1 MLKFIECEKFIENGV
16 PRGKIEFFS
25 GLNICLGEDNAENSI
40 GKSTFLFAVDFCFG
54 GDSYCSQKELLKEVG
69 NHKINFC
76 LEFDNEPYYFSRSTE
91 NSKEVAFCDEN
102 FNIMKKISDIDFK
115 DFLLEKYNL
124 AETGLSFRQAVT
136 SFIRIFGKESSEIKN
151 IVGVERYNG
160 GKTGILRNLIKL
172 FEEYDEVKSLEEKS
186 AAIQSEQNEFTS
198 VEKSKIVKNGK
209 IKNLSQLKES
219 KIRVD
224 QLKDELLQIAEANKI
239 QTETVDAQRAAQAAE
254 LERQITVL
262 KRNRTKLLNEKSI
275 LEANLGSETK
285 IQKED
290 FEELKSFFPELNIPH
305 LEEIQNFHKQISKIL
320 KKETEEE
327 LAKIEDKISEN
338 ENNLIEAM
346 QTLTK
351 LSVPLSIPKKVL
363 EQYASVSIQ
372 KNELEGQVCFYKN
385 SEQISRKLKE
395 IKIELD
401 DKKNSILKE
410 IAVKINQKLEE
421 LSVKVNG
428 DDSYAPCLNLNST
441 SSYSFY
447 APNDSGTGTAYVS
460 MILYDLAILELTK
473 LPFVIHDSVLFK
485 NLSDSR
491 VIKVFEEYENSR
503 KQIFVSFDK
512 KNSYGSD
519 ELKKTIEKHKVI
531 ELYAGGG
538 ELFGRSW
545 AKKKNSN

>member
-219 KIRVD
+219 EIRVD

-372 KNELEGQVCFYKN
+372 KNELEGQVYFYKN

-428 DDSYAPCLNLNST
+428 DDSYAPCLNLNSA
-441 SSYSFY
+441 SSYIFY

-460 MILYDLAILELTK
+460 MVLYDLAILELTN
-473 LPFVIHDSVLFK
+473 LSFVIHDSILFK
-485 NLSDSR
+485 NLSDNR

-512 KNSYGSD
+512 KNSYESD
-519 ELKKTIEKHKVI
+519 SLKKTIENHTVI

-545 AKKKNSN
+545 AKKKISN

>member
-76 LEFDNEPYYFSRSTE
+76 LEFDNETYYFSRSTE

-219 KIRVD
+219 EIRVD

-346 QTLTK
+346 QTLTN

-428 DDSYAPCLNLNST
+428 DDSYAPCLNLNSA
-441 SSYSFY
+441 SSYIFY

-460 MILYDLAILELTK
+460 MVLYDLAILELTN
-473 LPFVIHDSVLFK
+473 LSFVIHDSILFK
-485 NLSDSR
+485 NLSDNR

-512 KNSYGSD
+512 KNSYESD
-519 ELKKTIEKHKVI
+519 SLKKTIENHTVI

-545 AKKKNSN
+545 AKKKISN

>member
-219 KIRVD
+219 EIRVD

-401 DKKNSILKE
+401 DKKKSILKE

-428 DDSYAPCLNLNST
+428 DDSYTPCFNLNSA
-441 SSYSFY
+441 SSYIFY

-460 MILYDLAILELTK
+460 MVLYDLAILELTN
-473 LPFVIHDSVLFK
+473 LSFVIHDSILFK
-485 NLSDSR
+485 NLSDNR

-512 KNSYGSD
+512 KNSYESD
-519 ELKKTIEKHKVI
+519 SLKKTIENHTVI

-545 AKKKNSN
+545 AKKKISN

>member
-16 PRGKIEFFS
+16 LRGKIEFFS

-102 FNIMKKISDIDFK
+102 FNIMKKISDVDFK

-124 AETGLSFRQAVT
+124 AETCLSFRQAVT

-151 IVGVERYNG
+151 IVGVEGHNG

-172 FEEYDEVKSLEEKS
+172 FEEYDEVKSLEEKA

-219 KIRVD
+219 EIRVD
-224 QLKDELLQIAEANKI
+224 QLNEELLQIAEANKI

-305 LEEIQNFHKQISKIL
+305 LEEIQNFHNQITKIL
-320 KKETEEE
+320 KEETEEE
-327 LAKIEDKISEN
+327 LLKLEDKISGN
-338 ENNLIEAM
+338 EKNLIEST
-346 QTLTK
+346 QELTK
-351 LSVPLSIPKKVL
+351 LRVPLSIPKKVL

-372 KNELEGQVCFYKN
+372 KNELEGQITFYKN
-385 SEQISRKLKE
+385 SKQISSRLKE
-395 IKIELD
+395 TKIELD
-401 DKKNSILKE
+401 GKKLSILEE
-410 IAVKINQKLEE
+410 IAAKINRKLEE
-421 LSVKVNG
+421 FSGKVN
-428 DDSYAPCLNLNST
+428 DNDSPPCLNLNST

-519 ELKKTIEKHKVI
+519 ALKKTIEKHRVI

>member
-172 FEEYDEVKSLEEKS
+172 FEEYEEIKNLEEKS
-186 AAIQSEQNEFTS
+186 DAIQSEKDEFSS
-198 VEKSKIVKNGK
+198 VEKSKIVKDGK

-219 KIRVD
+219 EIRVD
-224 QLKDELLQIAEANKI
+224 QLKNELLQIAEANKI

-275 LEANLGSETK
+275 LESNLGSEDK
-285 IQKED
+285 IQKENFD
-290 FEELKSFFPELNIPH
+290 ELKSFFPDVNIPH
-305 LEEIQNFHKQISKIL
+305 LEEIQNFHKQITKIL

-327 LAKIEDKISEN
+327 LLKLEDKISEI
-338 ENNLIEAM
+338 EKSLIEAM
-346 QTLTK
+346 QELTE
-351 LSVPLSIPKKVL
+351 LSVPVSIPKKVL
-363 EQYASVSIQ
+363 EQYAAVSIQ
-372 KNELEGQVCFYKN
+372 KNELEGQIVFYRN
-385 SEQISRKLKE
+385 SKQISSRLKE
-395 IKIELD
+395 MKIELD
-401 DKKNSILKE
+401 DKKLSILKE

-421 LSVKVNG
+421 LNGKVNG
-428 DDSYAPCLNLNST
+428 NDSYSPRLNLNSS

-447 APNDSGTGTAYVS
+447 APNDNGTGTAYVS
-460 MILYDLAILELTK
+460 MILYDLAILELTN
-473 LPFVIHDSVLFK
+473 LPFLIHDSVLFK
-485 NLSDSR
+485 NLSDNR

-519 ELKKTIEKHKVI
+519 ELKKTIDNHTVI
-531 ELYAGGG
+531 KLYAGGG
-538 ELFGRSW
+538 ELFGCSW

>member
-16 PRGKIEFFS
+16 SRGKIEFFS

-91 NSKEVAFCDEN
+91 NSKEVSVCDED
-102 FNIMKKISDIDFK
+102 FNITKKISDVDFK

-151 IVGVERYNG
+151 IVGVEGHNG

-219 KIRVD
+219 EIRVD

-305 LEEIQNFHKQISKIL
+305 LEEIQNFHNQITKIL
-320 KKETEEE
+320 KEETEEE
-327 LAKIEDKISEN
+327 LLKLEDKISGN
-338 ENNLIEAM
+338 EKNLIEST
-346 QTLTK
+346 QELTE
-351 LSVPLSIPKKVL
+351 LSVPLSIPKKIL
-363 EQYASVSIQ
+363 EQYAAASIQ
-372 KNELEGQVCFYKN
+372 KNELEGQITFYKN
-385 SEQISRKLKE
+385 SKQISSRLKE
-395 IKIELD
+395 TKIELD
-401 DKKNSILKE
+401 VKKLSILKE
-410 IAVKINQKLEE
+410 IAAKINRKLEE
-421 LSVKVNG
+421 FSGKVN
-428 DDSYAPCLNLNST
+428 DNDSPPCLNLNST

-531 ELYAGGG
+531 KLYAGGG

>member
-16 PRGKIEFFS
+16 LRRKIEFFS

-40 GKSTFLFAVDFCFG
+40 GKSTFLFAIDFCFG

-102 FNIMKKISDIDFK
+102 FNIIKKISDVDFK

-151 IVGVERYNG
+151 IVGVEGHNG

-172 FEEYDEVKSLEEKS
+172 FEEYDEVKSLEEKA

-219 KIRVD
+219 EIRVD
-224 QLKDELLQIAEANKI
+224 QLKNELLQIAEANKI

-262 KRNRTKLLNEKSI
+262 KRNRTKLLNEKTI

-285 IQKED
+285 IQKENLD
-290 FEELKSFFPELNIPH
+290 ELKSFFHDVNIPH
-305 LEEIQNFHKQISKIL
+305 IEEIQNFHNRITKIL

-327 LAKIEDKISEN
+327 LLKLEDKISEI
-338 ENNLIEAM
+338 EKSLIEAT
-346 QTLTK
+346 QELTE
-351 LSVPLSIPKKVL
+351 LSVPVSIPKKVL
-363 EQYASVSIQ
+363 EQYAAVSIQ
-372 KNELEGQVCFYKN
+372 KKELEGQIVFYRN
-385 SEQISRKLKE
+385 SKQISSRLKE
-395 IKIELD
+395 TKIELD
-401 DKKNSILKE
+401 DKKLSILEE
-410 IAVKINQKLEE
+410 IVSKINLKLEE
-421 LSVKVNG
+421 LSGKVNG
-428 DDSYAPCLNLNST
+428 NDSYAPCLNLNSA
-441 SSYSFY
+441 SNYNFY
-447 APNDSGTGTAYVS
+447 APKDGGAGTAYLS
-460 MILYDLAILELTK
+460 MILYDLAILELAK
-473 LPFVIHDSVLFK
+473 LPFVIHDSILFK

-512 KNSYGSD
+512 KNSYESD
-519 ELKKTIEKHKVI
+519 ALKKTIEKHRVI

-545 AKKKNSN
+545 AKKKISN

>member
-1 MLKFIECEKFIENGV
+1 MAQ
-16 PRGKIEFFS
+16 
-25 GLNICLGEDNAENSI
+25 NII
-40 GKSTFLFAVDFCFG
+40 
-54 GDSYCSQKELLKEVG
+54 
-69 NHKINFC
+69 
-76 LEFDNEPYYFSRSTE
+76 
-91 NSKEVAFCDEN
+91 
-102 FNIMKKISDIDFK
+102 
-115 DFLLEKYNL
+115 
-124 AETGLSFRQAVT
+124 
-136 SFIRIFGKESSEIKN
+136 
-151 IVGVERYNG
+151 GVEGHNG

-172 FEEYDEVKSLEEKS
+172 FEKYEEIETLEEKS
-186 AAIQSEQNEFTS
+186 AAIQSEQNEFIS

-209 IKNLSQLKES
+209 IKNLFQLKES
-219 KIRVD
+219 ESKLD
-224 QLKDELLQIAEANKI
+224 QLNEELSQIAESNKI
-239 QTETVDAQRAAQAAE
+239 QTETVDVQRAAQAAA
-254 LERQITVL
+254 LEKQITVL

-275 LEANLGSETK
+275 LETNFGSETK

-290 FEELKSFFPELNIPH
+290 FDELKSFFPDINITH
-305 LEEIQNFHKQISKIL
+305 IEEIQNFHKQISKIL

-338 ENNLIEAM
+338 ENNLIEAT
-346 QTLTK
+346 QELTE

-372 KNELEGQVCFYKN
+372 KNELEEQVGFYKN

-401 DKKNSILKE
+401 DKKFSILKE

-421 LSVKVNG
+421 LNGKVNG
-428 DDSYAPCLNLNST
+428 NDSYSPRLNLNST

-447 APNDSGTGTAYVS
+447 APNDNGTGTAYVS
-460 MILYDLAILELTK
+460 MILYDLAILELTN
-473 LPFVIHDSVLFK
+473 LPFLIHDSVLFK
-485 NLSDSR
+485 NLSDNR

-503 KQIFVSFDK
+503 KQIFASFDK

-519 ELKKTIEKHKVI
+519 ELKKTIENHTVI

-545 AKKKNSN
+545 AKKKISN

>member
-16 PRGKIEFFS
+16 LRRKIEFFS

-40 GKSTFLFAVDFCFG
+40 GKSTFLFAIDFCFG

-91 NSKEVAFCDEN
+91 NSKEVAFCNEN
-102 FNIMKKISDIDFK
+102 FNIIKKISDVDFK

-136 SFIRIFGKESSEIKN
+136 SFIRIFGKDSSEIKN
-151 IVGVERYNG
+151 IVGVEGHNG

-172 FEEYDEVKSLEEKS
+172 FEKYDEVKSLEEKA

-219 KIRVD
+219 EIRVD
-224 QLKDELLQIAEANKI
+224 QLKNELLQIAEANKI

-262 KRNRTKLLNEKSI
+262 KRNRTKLLNEKTI

-285 IQKED
+285 IQKENLD
-290 FEELKSFFPELNIPH
+290 ELKSFFPELNIPH
-305 LEEIQNFHKQISKIL
+305 IEEIQNFHNQIAKIL

-327 LAKIEDKISEN
+327 LAKIEDKISGN
-338 ENNLIEAM
+338 ENNLIEAT
-346 QTLTK
+346 QALTE
-351 LSVPLSIPKKVL
+351 LRVPVSIPKKIL
-363 EQYASVSIQ
+363 EQYAAVSIQ

-421 LSVKVNG
+421 LSGKVNG
-428 DDSYAPCLNLNST
+428 DDSYAPCLNLNSA
-441 SSYSFY
+441 SSYIFY

-460 MILYDLAILELTK
+460 MILYDLAILELAK
-473 LPFVIHDSVLFK
+473 LPFVIHDSILFK
-485 NLSDSR
+485 NLSDNR

-512 KNSYGSD
+512 KNSYESD
-519 ELKKTIEKHKVI
+519 ELKKTIENHRVI

-545 AKKKNSN
+545 AKKKNFN

>member
-1 MLKFIECEKFIENGV
+1 M
-16 PRGKIEFFS
+16 
-25 GLNICLGEDNAENSI
+25 
-40 GKSTFLFAVDFCFG
+40 FAVDFCFG

-91 NSKEVAFCDEN
+91 NSKEVSVCDED
-102 FNIMKKISDIDFK
+102 FNITKKISDVDFK

-151 IVGVERYNG
+151 IVGVEGHNG

-219 KIRVD
+219 EIRVD
-224 QLKDELLQIAEANKI
+224 QLKDELLQIAETNKI
-239 QTETVDAQRAAQAAE
+239 QTEIVDAQRAVQAAE
-254 LERQITVL
+254 LEKQITVL

-305 LEEIQNFHKQISKIL
+305 IEEIQNFHNKIARIL

-327 LAKIEDKISEN
+327 LLKLEDKISVN
-338 ENNLIEAM
+338 EKNLIETT
-346 QTLTK
+346 QELTE
-351 LSVPLSIPKKVL
+351 LSVPVSIPKKVL
-363 EQYASVSIQ
+363 EQYAAVSIQ
-372 KNELEGQVCFYKN
+372 KNELEGQIVFYKN
-385 SEQISRKLKE
+385 SKQISSRLKE
-395 IKIELD
+395 TKIELD
-401 DKKNSILKE
+401 GKKLSILKE
-410 IAVKINQKLEE
+410 IAAKINWKLEE
-421 LSVKVNG
+421 FSGKVN
-428 DDSYAPCLNLNST
+428 DNDSPPCLNLNST

-491 VIKVFEEYENSR
+491 VIRVFEEYENSR

-519 ELKKTIEKHKVI
+519 ALKKTIEKHRAI

>member
-1 MLKFIECEKFIENGV
+1 MLKFIECEKFIEKGL
-16 PRGKIEFFS
+16 PRGRIEFFP

-54 GDSYCSQKELLKEVG
+54 GNSYCSQKGLLEEVG
-69 NHKINFC
+69 NHKIDFC
-76 LEFDNEPYYFSRSTE
+76 IEFDNEPYYFSRSTE
-91 NSKEVAFCDEN
+91 NSKEVAVCDEN
-102 FNIMKKISDIDFK
+102 FNITKKISDVDFK
-115 DFLLEKYNL
+115 QFLLEKYNL
-124 AETGLSFRQAVT
+124 AETGLSFRQVVT
-136 SFIRIFGKESSEIKN
+136 SFVRIFGKNSSEIKH
-151 IVGVERYNG
+151 IVGVEGHNG
-160 GKTGILRNLIKL
+160 GKKEILRNLIKL
-172 FEEYDEVKSLEEKS
+172 FEKYDEIKNLEEKS
-186 AAIQSEQNEFTS
+186 AAIQLEKDEISS
-198 VEKSKIVKNGK
+198 VAKSKIVKDGK
-209 IKNLSQLKES
+209 IKSLSQLKES
-219 KIRVD
+219 ETRLD
-224 QLKDELLQIAEANKI
+224 QLNEELLQIAESNKI
-239 QTETVDAQRAAQAAE
+239 QTEIVDAQRAVQAAE
-254 LERQITVL
+254 LEKQITVL

-305 LEEIQNFHKQISKIL
+305 LEEIQNFHNQITKIL
-320 KKETEEE
+320 KEETEEE
-327 LAKIEDKISEN
+327 LLKLEDKISGN
-338 ENNLIEAM
+338 EKNLIEST
-346 QTLTK
+346 QKLTE
-351 LSVPLSIPKKVL
+351 LRVPLSIPKKIL
-363 EQYASVSIQ
+363 EQYAAASIQ
-372 KNELEGQVCFYKN
+372 KNDLEGQITFYKN
-385 SEQISRKLKE
+385 SKQISSRLKE
-395 IKIELD
+395 TKIELD
-401 DKKNSILKE
+401 GKKLSILEE
-410 IAVKINQKLEE
+410 IAAKINRKLEE
-421 LSVKVNG
+421 FSGKVN
-428 DDSYAPCLNLNST
+428 DNDSPPCLNLNST

-491 VIKVFEEYENSR
+491 VIRVFEEYENSR

-519 ELKKTIEKHKVI
+519 ALKKTIEKHRVI

>member
-1 MLKFIECEKFIENGV
+1 MLKFIECEKFIANGV

-209 IKNLSQLKES
+209 IKNLSQLKEYE
-219 KIRVD
+219 IRVD

-275 LEANLGSETK
+275 LESNLGSEDK
-285 IQKED
+285 IQKENFD
-290 FEELKSFFPELNIPH
+290 ELKSFFPDVNIPH
-305 LEEIQNFHKQISKIL
+305 LEEIQNFHKQITKIL

-327 LAKIEDKISEN
+327 LLKLEDKISEI
-338 ENNLIEAM
+338 EKSLIEAM
-346 QTLTK
+346 QELTE
-351 LSVPLSIPKKVL
+351 LSVPVSIPKKVL
-363 EQYASVSIQ
+363 EQYAAVSIQ

-428 DDSYAPCLNLNST
+428 DDSYAPCLNLNSA
-441 SSYSFY
+441 SSYIFY

-460 MILYDLAILELTK
+460 MVLYDLAILELTN
-473 LPFVIHDSVLFK
+473 LSFVIHDSILFK
-485 NLSDSR
+485 NLSDNR

-512 KNSYGSD
+512 KNSYESD
-519 ELKKTIEKHKVI
+519 SLKKTIENHTVI

-545 AKKKNSN
+545 AKKKISN

>member
-219 KIRVD
+219 EIRVD

-346 QTLTK
+346 QTLTN

-428 DDSYAPCLNLNST
+428 DDSYAPCLNLNSA
-441 SSYSFY
+441 SSYIFY

-460 MILYDLAILELTK
+460 MVLYDLAILELTN
-473 LPFVIHDSVLFK
+473 LSFVIHDSILFK
-485 NLSDSR
+485 NLSDNR

-512 KNSYGSD
+512 KNSYESD
-519 ELKKTIEKHKVI
+519 SLKKTIENHTVI

-545 AKKKNSN
+545 AKKKISN

>member
-1 MLKFIECEKFIENGV
+1 MLKFIECEKFIEKGL
-16 PRGKIEFFS
+16 PRGRIEFFP

-102 FNIMKKISDIDFK
+102 FNIMKKISDIDFN

-172 FEEYDEVKSLEEKS
+172 FEEYEEIKNLEEKS
-186 AAIQSEQNEFTS
+186 DAIQSEKDEFSS
-198 VEKSKIVKNGK
+198 VEKSKIVKDGK

-219 KIRVD
+219 EIRVD
-224 QLKDELLQIAEANKI
+224 QLKNELLQIAEANKI

-305 LEEIQNFHKQISKIL
+305 LEEIQNFHKQILKIL

-428 DDSYAPCLNLNST
+428 DDSYAPCLNLNSA
-441 SSYSFY
+441 SSYIFY

-460 MILYDLAILELTK
+460 MVLYDLAILELTN
-473 LPFVIHDSVLFK
+473 LSFVIHDSILFK
-485 NLSDSR
+485 NLSDNR

-519 ELKKTIEKHKVI
+519 ELKKTIDNHTVI
-531 ELYAGGG
+531 KLYAGGG
-538 ELFGRSW
+538 ELFGCSW

>member
-136 SFIRIFGKESSEIKN
+136 SFVRIFGKNSSEIKH
-151 IVGVERYNG
+151 IVGVEGHNG
-160 GKTGILRNLIKL
+160 GKKEILRNLIKL
-172 FEEYDEVKSLEEKS
+172 FEKYDEIKNLEEKS
-186 AAIQSEQNEFTS
+186 AAIQLEKDEISS
-198 VEKSKIVKNGK
+198 VAKSKIVKDGK
-209 IKNLSQLKES
+209 IKSLSQLKES
-219 KIRVD
+219 ETRLD
-224 QLKDELLQIAEANKI
+224 QLNEELSQIAESNKI
-239 QTETVDAQRAAQAAE
+239 QTETVDAQRAAQAAK
-254 LERQITVL
+254 LEKQITVL

-305 LEEIQNFHKQISKIL
+305 LEEIQNFHNQITKIL
-320 KKETEEE
+320 KEETEEE
-327 LAKIEDKISEN
+327 LLKLEDKISGN
-338 ENNLIEAM
+338 EKNLIEST
-346 QTLTK
+346 QKLTE
-351 LSVPLSIPKKVL
+351 LRVPLSIPKKIL
-363 EQYASVSIQ
+363 EQYAAASIQ
-372 KNELEGQVCFYKN
+372 KNELEGQITFYKN
-385 SEQISRKLKE
+385 FKQISSRLKE
-395 IKIELD
+395 TKIELNG
-401 DKKNSILKE
+401 KKLSILEE
-410 IAVKINQKLEE
+410 IAAKINRKLEE
-421 LSVKVNG
+421 FSGKVN
-428 DDSYAPCLNLNST
+428 DNDSPPCLNLNST

-491 VIKVFEEYENSR
+491 VIRVFEEYENSR

-519 ELKKTIEKHKVI
+519 ALKKTIEKHRVI

>member
-219 KIRVD
+219 EIRVD

-262 KRNRTKLLNEKSI
+262 KRNRTKLLNEKTI

-285 IQKED
+285 IQKENLD
-290 FEELKSFFPELNIPH
+290 ELKSFFPELNIPH
-305 LEEIQNFHKQISKIL
+305 IEEIQNFHNQIAKIL

-327 LAKIEDKISEN
+327 LAKIEDKISGN
-338 ENNLIEAM
+338 ENNLIEATQALM
-346 QTLTK
+346 ELR
-351 LSVPLSIPKKVL
+351 VPVSIPKKIL
-363 EQYASVSIQ
+363 EQYAAVSIQ

-428 DDSYAPCLNLNST
+428 DDSYAPCLNLNSA
-441 SSYSFY
+441 SSYIFY

-460 MILYDLAILELTK
+460 MVLYDLAILELTN
-473 LPFVIHDSVLFK
+473 LSFVIHDSILFK
-485 NLSDSR
+485 NLSDNR

-512 KNSYGSD
+512 KNSYESD
-519 ELKKTIEKHKVI
+519 SLKKTIENHTVI

-545 AKKKNSN
+545 AKKKISN

>member
-25 GLNICLGEDNAENSI
+25 ELNICLGEDNAENSI

-91 NSKEVAFCDEN
+91 NSKEVAVCDEH
-102 FNIMKKISDIDFK
+102 FNIMKKITDVDFK
-115 DFLLEKYNL
+115 NFLLEKYNL

-151 IVGVERYNG
+151 IVGVEGHNG

-219 KIRVD
+219 EIRVD
-224 QLKDELLQIAEANKI
+224 QLKDELLQIAESNKI
-239 QTETVDAQRAAQAAE
+239 QTEIVDAQRAVQAAE
-254 LERQITVL
+254 LEKQITVL

-305 LEEIQNFHKQISKIL
+305 IEEIQNFHNKIARIL

-327 LAKIEDKISEN
+327 LLKLEDKISVN
-338 ENNLIEAM
+338 EKNLIETT
-346 QTLTK
+346 QELTE
-351 LSVPLSIPKKVL
+351 LSVPVSIPKKVL
-363 EQYASVSIQ
+363 EQYAAVSIQ
-372 KNELEGQVCFYKN
+372 KNELEGQIVFYKN
-385 SEQISRKLKE
+385 SKQISSRLKE
-395 IKIELD
+395 TKIELD
-401 DKKNSILKE
+401 GKKLSILKE
-410 IAVKINQKLEE
+410 IAAKINRKLEE
-421 LSVKVNG
+421 FSGKVN
-428 DDSYAPCLNLNST
+428 DNDSPPCLNLNSS

>member
-25 GLNICLGEDNAENSI
+25 ELNICLGEDNAENSI

-91 NSKEVAFCDEN
+91 NSKEVAVCDEH
-102 FNIMKKISDIDFK
+102 FNITKKISDVDFK

-151 IVGVERYNG
+151 IVGVEGHNG

-186 AAIQSEQNEFTS
+186 AVIQSEKDEFFS
-198 VEKSKIVKNGK
+198 VAKSKIVKNGK

-219 KIRVD
+219 ENQLD
-224 QLKDELLQIAEANKI
+224 QLNEELSQIAESNKI
-239 QTETVDAQRAAQAAE
+239 QTEIVDAQRAAQAAE
-254 LERQITVL
+254 LEKQITVL
-262 KRNRTKLLNEKSI
+262 RRNMTKLLNEKSI
-275 LEANLGSETK
+275 LEANLGPETK
-285 IQKED
+285 IQKENFD
-290 FEELKSFFPELNIPH
+290 ELKSFFPDVNISH
-305 LEEIQNFHKQISKIL
+305 LEEIQNFHNQITKIL

-327 LAKIEDKISEN
+327 LLKLEDKMSET
-338 ENNLIEAM
+338 EKNLIEAT
-346 QTLTK
+346 QELTE

-372 KNELEGQVCFYKN
+372 KNELEGQIGFYKN
-385 SEQISRKLKE
+385 SSQISSRLKE
-395 IKIELD
+395 MKIELD
-401 DKKNSILKE
+401 NKKLSILKE
-410 IAVKINQKLEE
+410 IVSKINQKLEE
-421 LSVKVNG
+421 LSLKVNG
-428 DDSYAPCLNLNST
+428 NDSYAPRLNLDSA

-447 APNDSGTGTAYVS
+447 APKDGGAGTAYVS
-460 MILYDLAILELTK
+460 MILYDLAILELTR

-512 KNSYGSD
+512 KNSYESD
-519 ELKKTIEKHKVI
+519 ALTKTIEKHRVI

>member
-16 PRGKIEFFS
+16 LRRKIEFFS

-40 GKSTFLFAVDFCFG
+40 GKSTFLFAIDFCFG

-102 FNIMKKISDIDFK
+102 FNIIKKISDVDFK

-136 SFIRIFGKESSEIKN
+136 SFIRIFGKDSSEIKN
-151 IVGVERYNG
+151 IVGVEGHNG

-172 FEEYDEVKSLEEKS
+172 FEKYDEVKSLEEKA

-219 KIRVD
+219 EIRVD
-224 QLKDELLQIAEANKI
+224 QLKNELLQIAEANKI

-305 LEEIQNFHKQISKIL
+305 LEEIQNFHNQITKIL
-320 KKETEEE
+320 KEETEEE
-327 LAKIEDKISEN
+327 LLKLEDKISGN
-338 ENNLIEAM
+338 EKNLIEST
-346 QTLTK
+346 QELTK
-351 LSVPLSIPKKVL
+351 LRVPLSIPKKVL

-372 KNELEGQVCFYKN
+372 KNELEGQITFYKN
-385 SEQISRKLKE
+385 SKQISSRLKE
-395 IKIELD
+395 TKIELD
-401 DKKNSILKE
+401 GKKLSILEE
-410 IAVKINQKLEE
+410 IAAKINRKLEE
-421 LSVKVNG
+421 FSGKVN
-428 DDSYAPCLNLNST
+428 DNDSPPCLNLNST

-519 ELKKTIEKHKVI
+519 ALKKTIEKHRVI

>member
-219 KIRVD
+219 EIRVD
-224 QLKDELLQIAEANKI
+224 QLKNELLQIAEANKI

-262 KRNRTKLLNEKSI
+262 KRNRTKLLNEKTI

-285 IQKED
+285 IQKENLD
-290 FEELKSFFPELNIPH
+290 ELKSFFPELNIPH
-305 LEEIQNFHKQISKIL
+305 IEEIQNFHNQIAKIL

-327 LAKIEDKISEN
+327 LAKIEDKISGN

-346 QTLTK
+346 QTLTN

-385 SEQISRKLKE
+385 SEQISRMLKE

-421 LSVKVNG
+421 LSGKVNG
-428 DDSYAPCLNLNST
+428 DDSYAPCLNLNSA
-441 SSYSFY
+441 SSYIFY

-460 MILYDLAILELTK
+460 MILYDLAILELAK
-473 LPFVIHDSVLFK
+473 LPFVIHDSILFK

-512 KNSYGSD
+512 KNSYESD
-519 ELKKTIEKHKVI
+519 SLKKTIENHTVI

-545 AKKKNSN
+545 AKKKISN

>member
-136 SFIRIFGKESSEIKN
+136 SFVRIFGKNSSEIKH
-151 IVGVERYNG
+151 IVGVEGHNG
-160 GKTGILRNLIKL
+160 GKKEILRNLIKL
-172 FEEYDEVKSLEEKS
+172 FEKYDEIKNLEEKS
-186 AAIQSEQNEFTS
+186 AAIQLEKDEISS
-198 VEKSKIVKNGK
+198 VAKSKIVKDGK
-209 IKNLSQLKES
+209 IKSLSQLKES
-219 KIRVD
+219 ETRLD
-224 QLKDELLQIAEANKI
+224 QLNEELSQIAESNKI

-254 LERQITVL
+254 LEKQITVL

-305 LEEIQNFHKQISKIL
+305 LEEIQNFHNQITKIL
-320 KKETEEE
+320 KEETEEE
-327 LAKIEDKISEN
+327 LLKLEDKISGN
-338 ENNLIEAM
+338 EKNLIEST
-346 QTLTK
+346 QKLTE
-351 LSVPLSIPKKVL
+351 LRVPLSIPKKIL
-363 EQYASVSIQ
+363 EQYAAASIQ
-372 KNELEGQVCFYKN
+372 KNELEGQITFYKN
-385 SEQISRKLKE
+385 FKQISSRLKE
-395 IKIELD
+395 TKIELD
-401 DKKNSILKE
+401 GKKLSILEE
-410 IAVKINQKLEE
+410 IAAKINRKLEE
-421 LSVKVNG
+421 FSGKVN
-428 DDSYAPCLNLNST
+428 DNDSPPCLNLNST

-491 VIKVFEEYENSR
+491 VIRVFEEYENSR

-519 ELKKTIEKHKVI
+519 ALKKTIEKHRVI

>member
-1 MLKFIECEKFIENGV
+1 MLKFIECEKFIENGL
-16 PRGKIEFFS
+16 PRGRIEFFP

-40 GKSTFLFAVDFCFG
+40 GKSTLLFAVDFCFG
-54 GDSYCSQKELLKEVG
+54 GDSYCSQKGFLEKAG

-76 LEFDNEPYYFSRSTE
+76 LEFGKEPYYFSRSTE
-91 NSKEVAFCDEN
+91 NPKEIALCDED
-102 FNIMKKISDIDFK
+102 FNITKKIRDDEFK
-115 DFLLEKYNL
+115 KFLLEKYNL
-124 AETGLSFRQAVT
+124 IETDLSFRQVVT
-136 SFIRIFGKESSEIKN
+136 SFIRIFGKDSSEIKN
-151 IVGVERYNG
+151 IVGVEGHNG

-172 FEEYDEVKSLEEKS
+172 FEKYEEIETLEEKS

-209 IKNLSQLKES
+209 IKNLFQLKES
-219 KIRVD
+219 ESKLD
-224 QLKDELLQIAEANKI
+224 QLNEELSQIAESNKI
-239 QTETVDAQRAAQAAE
+239 QTETVDVQRAAQAAE
-254 LERQITVL
+254 LEKQITVL
-262 KRNRTKLLNEKSI
+262 RRNRTKLLNEKSI
-275 LEANLGSETK
+275 LETNFGSETK

-290 FEELKSFFPELNIPH
+290 FDELKSFFPYINITH
-305 LEEIQNFHKQISKIL
+305 IEEIQNFHKQISKIL

-338 ENNLIEAM
+338 ENNLIEAT
-346 QTLTK
+346 QELTE

-372 KNELEGQVCFYKN
+372 KNELEEQVGFYKN

-401 DKKNSILKE
+401 DKKFSILKE

-421 LSVKVNG
+421 LNGKVNG
-428 DDSYAPCLNLNST
+428 NDSYSPRLNLNST

-447 APNDSGTGTAYVS
+447 APKDGGAGTAYVS

-485 NLSDSR
+485 NLSDNR

-512 KNSYGSD
+512 KNSYESD
-519 ELKKTIEKHKVI
+519 ELKKTIENHRVI

-545 AKKKNSN
+545 AKKKNFN

>member
-76 LEFDNEPYYFSRSTE
+76 LEFDNETYYFSRSTE

-219 KIRVD
+219 EIRVD

-285 IQKED
+285 IQKENLD
-290 FEELKSFFPELNIPH
+290 ELKSFFPELNIPH
-305 LEEIQNFHKQISKIL
+305 IEEIQNFHNQIAKIL

-346 QTLTK
+346 QTLTN

-428 DDSYAPCLNLNST
+428 DDSYAPCLNLNSA
-441 SSYSFY
+441 SSYIFY

-460 MILYDLAILELTK
+460 MVLYDLAILELTN
-473 LPFVIHDSVLFK
+473 LSFVIHDSILFK

-512 KNSYGSD
+512 KNSYESD
-519 ELKKTIEKHKVI
+519 SLKKTIENHTVI

-545 AKKKNSN
+545 AKKKISN

>member
-54 GDSYCSQKELLKEVG
+54 GNSYCSQKELLKEVG

-76 LEFDNEPYYFSRSTE
+76 LEFDKELYYFSRSTE
-91 NSKEVAFCDEN
+91 NPKEVAICDEN
-102 FNIMKKISDIDFK
+102 FNIMKKISDVDFK

-151 IVGVERYNG
+151 IVGVEGHNG

-172 FEEYDEVKSLEEKS
+172 FEEYDEVKSLEEKA

-219 KIRVD
+219 EIRVD
-224 QLKDELLQIAEANKI
+224 QLNEELLQIAEANKI

-305 LEEIQNFHKQISKIL
+305 IEEIQNFHNQITKIL
-320 KKETEEE
+320 KEETEEE
-327 LAKIEDKISEN
+327 LLKLEDKISGN
-338 ENNLIEAM
+338 EKNLIEST
-346 QTLTK
+346 QELTK
-351 LSVPLSIPKKVL
+351 LRVPLSIPKKVL

-372 KNELEGQVCFYKN
+372 KNELEGQITFYKN
-385 SEQISRKLKE
+385 SKQISSRLKE
-395 IKIELD
+395 TKIELD
-401 DKKNSILKE
+401 GKKLSILEE
-410 IAVKINQKLEE
+410 IAAKINQKLEE
-421 LSVKVNG
+421 FSGKVN
-428 DDSYAPCLNLNST
+428 DNDSPPCLNLNST

-447 APNDSGTGTAYVS
+447 APNDSGMGTAYVS

-519 ELKKTIEKHKVI
+519 ALKKTIEKHRVI

>member
-16 PRGKIEFFS
+16 SRGKIEFFS

-91 NSKEVAFCDEN
+91 NSKEVSVCDED
-102 FNIMKKISDIDFK
+102 FNITKKISDVDFK

-151 IVGVERYNG
+151 IVGVEGHNG

-219 KIRVD
+219 EIRVD
-224 QLKDELLQIAEANKI
+224 QLKDELLQIAESNKI
-239 QTETVDAQRAAQAAE
+239 QTEIVDAQRAVQAAE
-254 LERQITVL
+254 LEKQITVL

-305 LEEIQNFHKQISKIL
+305 IEEIQNFQNKIARIL

-327 LAKIEDKISEN
+327 LLKLEDKISVN
-338 ENNLIEAM
+338 EKNLIETT
-346 QTLTK
+346 QELTE
-351 LSVPLSIPKKVL
+351 LSVPVSIPKKVL
-363 EQYASVSIQ
+363 EQYAAVSIQ
-372 KNELEGQVCFYKN
+372 KNELEGQIVFYKN
-385 SEQISRKLKE
+385 SKQISSRLKE
-395 IKIELD
+395 TKIELD
-401 DKKNSILKE
+401 GKKLSILKE
-410 IAVKINQKLEE
+410 IAAKINRKLEE
-421 LSVKVNG
+421 FSGKVN
-428 DDSYAPCLNLNST
+428 DNDSPPCLNLNSS

>member
-1 MLKFIECEKFIENGV
+1 MLKFIECEKFIENGL
-16 PRGKIEFFS
+16 PRGRIEFFP

-40 GKSTFLFAVDFCFG
+40 GKSTLLFAVDFCFG

-76 LEFDNEPYYFSRSTE
+76 LEFGKEPYYFSRSTE
-91 NSKEVAFCDEN
+91 NPKEIALCDED
-102 FNIMKKISDIDFK
+102 FNITKKIRDDEFK
-115 DFLLEKYNL
+115 KFLLEKYNL
-124 AETGLSFRQAVT
+124 TETGLSFRQVVT
-136 SFIRIFGKESSEIKN
+136 SFIRIFGKDSSEIKN
-151 IVGVERYNG
+151 IVGVEGHNG

-172 FEEYDEVKSLEEKS
+172 FEKYEEIETLEEKS

-198 VEKSKIVKNGK
+198 VERSKIVKNGK
-209 IKNLSQLKES
+209 IKSLSQLKKSET
-219 KIRVD
+219 RLD
-224 QLKDELLQIAEANKI
+224 QLNEELSQIAESNKI

-254 LERQITVL
+254 LEKQITVL

-275 LEANLGSETK
+275 LEANFGSETK

-290 FEELKSFFPELNIPH
+290 FDELKSFFPDINIPH
-305 LEEIQNFHKQISKIL
+305 IEEIQNFHKQISKIL

-327 LAKIEDKISEN
+327 LAKIKEKISEN
-338 ENNLIEAM
+338 ENNLIEAT
-346 QTLTK
+346 QELTE

-372 KNELEGQVCFYKN
+372 KNELEGQITFYKN
-385 SEQISRKLKE
+385 SKQISSRLKE
-395 IKIELD
+395 TKIELD
-401 DKKNSILKE
+401 GKKLSILEE
-410 IAVKINQKLEE
+410 IVSKINGKLEE
-421 LSVKVNG
+421 FSGKVNG
-428 DDSYAPCLNLNST
+428 NDSPPCLNLNST

-485 NLSDSR
+485 NLSDNR

-519 ELKKTIEKHKVI
+519 ELKKTIDNHTVI
-531 ELYAGGG
+531 KLYAGGG

>member
-151 IVGVERYNG
+151 IVGVESHFG

-172 FEEYDEVKSLEEKS
+172 FEEYDEVKALEEKS

-219 KIRVD
+219 EIRVD

-401 DKKNSILKE
+401 DKKKSILKE

-428 DDSYAPCLNLNST
+428 DDSYTPCFNLNSA
-441 SSYSFY
+441 SSYIFY

-460 MILYDLAILELTK
+460 MVLYDLAILELTN
-473 LPFVIHDSVLFK
+473 LSFVIHDSILFK
-485 NLSDSR
+485 NLSDNR

-512 KNSYGSD
+512 KNSYESD
-519 ELKKTIEKHKVI
+519 SLKKTIENHTVI

-545 AKKKNSN
+545 AKKKISN

>member
-1 MLKFIECEKFIENGV
+1 M
-16 PRGKIEFFS
+16 
-25 GLNICLGEDNAENSI
+25 
-40 GKSTFLFAVDFCFG
+40 
-54 GDSYCSQKELLKEVG
+54 SQKELLKEVG
-69 NHKINFC
+69 NHKIDFC

-219 KIRVD
+219 EIRVD

-285 IQKED
+285 IQRED

-305 LEEIQNFHKQISKIL
+305 LEEIQNFHNQIAKIL
-320 KKETEEE
+320 KKEIEEE
-327 LAKIEDKISEN
+327 LAKIEDKISGN
-338 ENNLIEAM
+338 ENNLIEAT
-346 QTLTK
+346 QALTE
-351 LSVPLSIPKKVL
+351 LRVPVSIPKKVL

-428 DDSYAPCLNLNST
+428 DDSYAPCLNLNSA
-441 SSYSFY
+441 SSYIFY

-460 MILYDLAILELTK
+460 MVLYDLAILELTN
-473 LPFVIHDSVLFK
+473 LSFVIHDSILFK
-485 NLSDSR
+485 NLSDNR

-512 KNSYGSD
+512 KNSYESD
-519 ELKKTIEKHKVI
+519 SLKKTIENHTVI

-545 AKKKNSN
+545 AKKKISN

>member
-16 PRGKIEFFS
+16 LRRKIEFFS

-40 GKSTFLFAVDFCFG
+40 GKSTFLFAIDFCFG
-54 GDSYCSQKELLKEVG
+54 GDSYCLQKGFLEEAG

-76 LEFDNEPYYFSRSTE
+76 LEFDNEPYYFLRSTE
-91 NSKEVAFCDEN
+91 NPKEVAVCDEN
-102 FNIMKKISDIDFK
+102 FNITKKISDVDFK
-115 DFLLEKYNL
+115 NFLLEKYNL
-124 AETGLSFRQAVT
+124 AETGLSFREAVT
-136 SFIRIFGKESSEIKN
+136 SFVRIFGKDSCEIKN
-151 IVGVERYNG
+151 IVGVEGHNG

-172 FEEYDEVKSLEEKS
+172 FEEYDEVKSLEEKA

-219 KIRVD
+219 ETRLD
-224 QLKDELLQIAEANKI
+224 QLNEELSQIAESNKI
-239 QTETVDAQRAAQAAE
+239 QTETVDAQRAVQAAE
-254 LERQITVL
+254 LEKQITVL

-285 IQKED
+285 IQKENFD
-290 FEELKSFFPELNIPH
+290 ELKSFFHDVNIPH
-305 LEEIQNFHKQISKIL
+305 IEEIQNFHNRITKIL

-327 LAKIEDKISEN
+327 LLKLEDKISEI
-338 ENNLIEAM
+338 EKSLIEAT
-346 QTLTK
+346 QELTE
-351 LSVPLSIPKKVL
+351 LSVPVSIPKKVL
-363 EQYASVSIQ
+363 EQYAAVSIQ
-372 KNELEGQVCFYKN
+372 KKELEGQIVFYRN
-385 SEQISRKLKE
+385 SKQISSRLKE
-395 IKIELD
+395 TKIELD
-401 DKKNSILKE
+401 DKKLSILEE
-410 IAVKINQKLEE
+410 IVSKINLKLEE
-421 LSVKVNG
+421 LSGKVNG
-428 DDSYAPCLNLNST
+428 NDSYAPCLNLNSA
-441 SSYSFY
+441 SNYNFY
-447 APNDSGTGTAYVS
+447 APKDGGAGTAYLS
-460 MILYDLAILELTK
+460 MILYDLAILELAK
-473 LPFVIHDSVLFK
+473 LPFVIHDSILFK

-512 KNSYGSD
+512 KNSYESD
-519 ELKKTIEKHKVI
+519 ALKKTIEKHRVI

>member
-16 PRGKIEFFS
+16 LRRKIEFFS

-40 GKSTFLFAVDFCFG
+40 GKSTFLFAIDFCFG

-102 FNIMKKISDIDFK
+102 FNIIKKISDVDFK

-151 IVGVERYNG
+151 IVGVEGHNG

-172 FEEYDEVKSLEEKS
+172 FEEYDEVKSLEEKA

-219 KIRVD
+219 EIRVD
-224 QLKDELLQIAEANKI
+224 QLKNELLQIAEANKI

-254 LERQITVL
+254 LERQITIL
-262 KRNRTKLLNEKSI
+262 KRNRTKLLNEKTI

-285 IQKED
+285 IQKENLD
-290 FEELKSFFPELNIPH
+290 ELKSFFPELNILH
-305 LEEIQNFHKQISKIL
+305 IEEIQNFHNQIAKIL

-327 LAKIEDKISEN
+327 LAKIEDKISGN
-338 ENNLIEAM
+338 ENNLIEAT
-346 QTLTK
+346 QALTE
-351 LSVPLSIPKKVL
+351 LRVPVSIPKKIL
-363 EQYASVSIQ
+363 EQYAAVSIQ

-421 LSVKVNG
+421 LSGKVNG
-428 DDSYAPCLNLNST
+428 DDSYAPCLNLNSA
-441 SSYSFY
+441 SSYIFY

-460 MILYDLAILELTK
+460 MILYDLAILELAK
-473 LPFVIHDSVLFK
+473 LPFVIHDSILFK

-512 KNSYGSD
+512 KNSYESD
-519 ELKKTIEKHKVI
+519 SLKKTIENHTVI

-545 AKKKNSN
+545 AKKKISN

>member
-76 LEFDNEPYYFSRSTE
+76 LEFDNETYYFSRSTE

-219 KIRVD
+219 EIRVD

-290 FEELKSFFPELNIPH
+290 FEELKSFFLNINIPH
-305 LEEIQNFHKQISKIL
+305 IEEIQNFHKQISKIL

-338 ENNLIEAM
+338 ENNLIEAT
-346 QTLTK
+346 QELTE
-351 LSVPLSIPKKVL
+351 LSVPVSIPKKVL
-363 EQYASVSIQ
+363 EQYAAVSIR
-372 KNELEGQVCFYKN
+372 KNELEEQVGFYKN

-401 DKKNSILKE
+401 DKKFSILKE

-421 LSVKVNG
+421 LNGKVNG
-428 DDSYAPCLNLNST
+428 NDSYSPRLNLNSS

-447 APNDSGTGTAYVS
+447 APNDNGTGTAYVS
-460 MILYDLAILELTK
+460 MILYDLAILELTN
-473 LPFVIHDSVLFK
+473 LPFLIHDSVLFK
-485 NLSDSR
+485 NLSDNR

-519 ELKKTIEKHKVI
+519 ELKKTIDNHTVI
-531 ELYAGGG
+531 KLYAGGG
-538 ELFGRSW
+538 ELFGCSW

>member
-16 PRGKIEFFS
+16 LRRKIEFFS

-40 GKSTFLFAVDFCFG
+40 GKSTFLFAIDFCFG

-102 FNIMKKISDIDFK
+102 FNIIKKISDVDFK

-151 IVGVERYNG
+151 IVGVEWHNG

-172 FEEYDEVKSLEEKS
+172 FEEYDEVKSLEEKA

-219 KIRVD
+219 EIRVD
-224 QLKDELLQIAEANKI
+224 QLNEELLQIAEANKI

-305 LEEIQNFHKQISKIL
+305 LEEIQNFHNQITKIL
-320 KKETEEE
+320 KEETEEE
-327 LAKIEDKISEN
+327 LLKLEDKISGN
-338 ENNLIEAM
+338 EKNLIEST
-346 QTLTK
+346 QELTK
-351 LSVPLSIPKKVL
+351 LRVPLSIPKKVL

-372 KNELEGQVCFYKN
+372 KNELEGQITFYKN
-385 SEQISRKLKE
+385 SKQISSRLKE
-395 IKIELD
+395 TKIELD
-401 DKKNSILKE
+401 GKKLSILEE
-410 IAVKINQKLEE
+410 IAAKINRKLEE
-421 LSVKVNG
+421 FSGKVN
-428 DDSYAPCLNLNST
+428 DNDSPPCLNLNST

-519 ELKKTIEKHKVI
+519 ALKKTIEKHRVI

>member
-16 PRGKIEFFS
+16 SRGKIEFFS

-91 NSKEVAFCDEN
+91 NSKEVSVCDED
-102 FNIMKKISDIDFK
+102 FNITKKISDVDFK

-151 IVGVERYNG
+151 IVGVEGHNG

-219 KIRVD
+219 EIRVD
-224 QLKDELLQIAEANKI
+224 QLKDELLQIAESNKI
-239 QTETVDAQRAAQAAE
+239 QTEIVDAQRAVQAAE
-254 LERQITVL
+254 LEKQITVL

-275 LEANLGSETK
+275 LEANLGPETK
-285 IQKED
+285 IQKENFD
-290 FEELKSFFPELNIPH
+290 ELKSFFPDVNIPH
-305 LEEIQNFHKQISKIL
+305 LEEIQNFHNQITKIL

-327 LAKIEDKISEN
+327 LLKLEDKMSET
-338 ENNLIEAM
+338 EKNLIEAT
-346 QTLTK
+346 QELTE

-372 KNELEGQVCFYKN
+372 KNELEGQIGFYKN
-385 SEQISRKLKE
+385 SSQISSRLKE
-395 IKIELD
+395 MKIELD
-401 DKKNSILKE
+401 NKKLSILKE
-410 IAVKINQKLEE
+410 IVSKINQKLEE
-421 LSVKVNG
+421 LSLKVNG
-428 DDSYAPCLNLNST
+428 NDSYAPRLNLDSA

-491 VIKVFEEYENSR
+491 VIRVFEEYENSR